1 MAYLN
6 NIELTER
13 GDRRSVVAYDKDK
26 KAKLLAFVWVDR
38 ERRYFIASTSSMQEG
53 RPWVRKRLRQIVD
66 DDVTDP
72 ETVELVVPQ
81 PQVAE
86 LYYKC
91 CGMIDQHNRDRQD
104 TLCLEHKV
112 LTKDW
117 SMRVNLSI
125 VAMIMVDCWRVWR
138 LITLSASGDD
148 CIENQKQFYSRLAS
162 ELIDNCYDRRS
173 GIDREARQQQHQS
186 ALNEL
191 IDAHTMQP
199 RAGTGIHITPTKRKR
214 RNKEGEYTSNT
225 FQGRCLVCSEKTI
238 YQCSKC
244 VDDALAVDKER
255 VAYVCFTNTGKMCFM
270 NHVCE
275 HHAE

>member
-1 MAYLN
+1 MIRWYGTGGSWINAGLPNYVAIDRKPENGCEVQNCACGATGVMLQLRLVKTVEEANANLVEEDGELLHGSVAMKDLVSPCFFTHRIVCADSYYSSVACAEELFRHQTRLIGVVKTATKKYPMAYLN

-66 DDVTDP
+66 DDVTEP
-72 ETVELVVPQ
+72 KTVELVVPQ

-148 CIENQKQFYSRLAS
+148 CIEN
-162 ELIDNCYDRRS
+162 
-173 GIDREARQQQHQS
+173 
-186 ALNEL
+186 
-191 IDAHTMQP
+191 
-199 RAGTGIHITPTKRKR
+199 
-214 RNKEGEYTSNT
+214 
-225 FQGRCLVCSEKTI
+225 
-238 YQCSKC
+238 
-244 VDDALAVDKER
+244 
-255 VAYVCFTNTGKMCFM
+255 
-270 NHVCE
+270 
-275 HHAE
+275 